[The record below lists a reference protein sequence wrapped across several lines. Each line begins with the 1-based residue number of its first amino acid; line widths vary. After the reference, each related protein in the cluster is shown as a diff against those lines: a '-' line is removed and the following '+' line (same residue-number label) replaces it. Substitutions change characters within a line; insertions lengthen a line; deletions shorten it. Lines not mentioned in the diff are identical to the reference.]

1 MDRRQ
6 PHGSP
11 GAVIPRQCTAT
22 SKRSGEQCRKPAMQ
36 GRTVCRAHGGATPR
50 GTASPHY
57 RHGRWSKDL
66 PTQLV
71 QRYQEAR
78 LDEDLLS
85 LREEVALVDM
95 QIGTLLANPSG
106 QAGQPALGQ
115 LVELRRRLVESEIK
129 HRVLTGQMLAI
140 DNAVALAGALA
151 ATVREHV
158 QDPMALEAI
167 QRDLERLLGDA
178 S

>member
-1 MDRRQ
+1 
-6 PHGSP
+6 
-11 GAVIPRQCTAT
+11 
-22 SKRSGEQCRKPAMQ
+22 
-36 GRTVCRAHGGATPR
+36 
-50 GTASPHY
+50 
-57 RHGRWSKDL
+57 L